1 MSDDHDSEQNRR
13 LRTLEQQVNQLS
25 SDMAALTAQLTTLT
39 SVGKGLAA
47 VCAAAIGIDIL
58 PMMGGGV

>member
-1 MSDDHDSEQNRR
+1 MVEQDDEQNRR

-39 SVGKGLAA
+39 SVGKGLAILA
-47 VCAAAIGIDIL
+47 GTAIGIDIVPL
-58 PMMGGGV
+58 MGA

>member
-1 MSDDHDSEQNRR
+1 MSAEHDDEQNKR

-39 SVGKGLAA
+39 SVGKGLALLA
-47 VCAAAIGIDIL
+47 SAAIGIDIVPL
-58 PMMGGGV
+58 MGA

>member
-1 MSDDHDSEQNRR
+1 MSAEHDDEQNKR

-39 SVGKGLAA
+39 S
-47 VCAAAIGIDIL
+47 
-58 PMMGGGV
+58 